1 MLSVNVSYAAPLV
14 CLALGQLLSLSVT
27 TEKCPARGIVYF
39 CAKEGKYFLTC
50 RSSKSLRHS
59 GPCLSVLAGDR
70 QNTQHRVE
78 QDLKHSSAHYWSV
91 FYIITQVM
99 RLRKVRNITKYNYV
113 LLWSQAIIALYIT
126 DFLRLLF

>member
-1 MLSVNVSYAAPLV
+1 MLSVNVGYTAALV

-91 FYIITQVM
+91 F
-99 RLRKVRNITKYNYV
+99 LYNYTSNEV
-113 LLWSQAIIALYIT
+113 TKSTEYLQ
-126 DFLRLLF
+126 LRCTTIESSHHCILPTFYV